1 MLLLQNDIDDIEA
14 WPSFTD
20 AMDVYTLQRV
30 LASLL
35 QFDSYM
41 QEAKILYFLIW
52 YRVKS

>member
-1 MLLLQNDIDDIEA
+1 MLLLQNYIDDIEA

-20 AMDVYTLQRV
+20 AMDVCTLQRV

-41 QEAKILYFLIW
+41 QAAKILYFLIW
-52 YRVKS
+52 CGVNS